1 MMRPLPIQI
10 GDFDQ
15 KVMGYN
21 VLKFT
26 YIRLN
31 VKQKIIQ
38 KYLNSN
44 IFTPSII

>member
-1 MMRPLPIQI
+1 MRPLLIQI

-15 KVMGYN
+15 EVVGYN

-38 KYLNSN
+38 KYLNLN
-44 IFTPSII
+44 TPAPSII